1 MEQFDRINSR
11 AREMFLIYPK
21 KKKKNREMFLV
32 MSDLFIISE
41 ITWI

>member
-21 KKKKNREMFLV
+21 KKKKQRDV
-32 MSDLFIISE
+32 SGYVRFIHHL
-41 ITWI
+41 